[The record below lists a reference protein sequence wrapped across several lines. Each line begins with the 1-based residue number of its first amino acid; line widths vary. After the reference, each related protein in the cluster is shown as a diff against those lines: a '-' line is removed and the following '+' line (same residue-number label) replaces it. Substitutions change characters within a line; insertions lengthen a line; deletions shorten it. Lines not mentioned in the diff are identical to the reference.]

1 MVNPDNLVD
10 QILNR
15 SPSPG
20 TVLLV
25 LSQMKKDGRINE
37 VIRECI
43 GALDIY
49 PDDIRLRKLLA
60 ESFFEAGLL
69 GQAEAEL
76 DRLTSDLKELSTAY
90 KFQASILVR
99 QKRFKEAAVPL
110 KIYLA
115 ANPDDQE
122 ALGHLDRITR
132 LEAEKVAEVGLAS
145 EAAEPGEPVPLEEEF
160 SEKGQWEEED
170 VVELEEADDQ
180 AIVDLASPTIAEL
193 YFDQGQVMEAISTY
207 EKILLKNPQD
217 ELALRRIE
225 ELTGLVNAA
234 ARTSKEDVIR
244 EKTLKTIAIL
254 AEWLVRIRE
263 ATNSGRITR

>member
-20 TVLLV
+20 TALLV
-25 LSQMKKDGRINE
+25 LSRMKRGGRINE

-43 GALDIY
+43 RALDSY

-76 DRLTSDLKELSTAY
+76 DRLASDLKKLSTAY
-90 KFQASILVR
+90 MLQASILVR
-99 QKRFKEAAVPL
+99 QKRFNEAAVPL

-115 ANPDDQE
+115 ANPDDLE
-122 ALGHLDRITR
+122 ALGLLESLTR
-132 LEAEKVAEVGLAS
+132 LEAEKAVKVGPAS
-145 EAAEPGEPVPLEEEF
+145 EAAEGGQPIAQEEEF
-160 SEKGQWEEED
+160 SEEGQWEDEAGVESEET
-170 VVELEEADDQ
+170 EDQ
-180 AIVDLASPTIAEL
+180 AIVDLSSPTIAEL
-193 YFDQGQVMEAISTY
+193 YFEQGQVMEAISTY

-234 ARTSKEDVIR
+234 ARASKEDIFR
-244 EKTLKTIAIL
+244 EKTLQTIAIL
-254 AEWLVRIRE
+254 EQWLAGIIE
-263 ATNSGRITR
+263 AANAGRITR